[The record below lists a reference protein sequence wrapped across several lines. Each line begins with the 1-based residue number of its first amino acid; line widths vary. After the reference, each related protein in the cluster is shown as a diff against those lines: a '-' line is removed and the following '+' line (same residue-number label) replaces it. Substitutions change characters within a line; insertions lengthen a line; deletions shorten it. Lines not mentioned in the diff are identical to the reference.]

1 MSTLFDA
8 TGRRVVVG
16 EKTSSRDGRNARR
29 RTGRREEARLVGFK
43 VVAMAMRP
51 ARPSSETYPSV
62 CCTASPSVSYSSL
75 SGLEALL
82 DEPGD
87 RTPIFSLSKS
97 AMDVVTATGPPHK
110 RDPAWTGMALRR
122 SSSAGVPVEP
132 NPLCSSPENPQN
144 ASERRMSGVRR
155 WSRCSAGAGSGSST
169 PDTVVWGGGGSRP
182 CSLTRDA
189 ASAATVTS
197 SPFIS
202 PLMTPTLPSV
212 DLCSSSAPVTSGAP
226 PQEDHPASPRHLD
239 AAPSSKRFFRVT
251 SAEDDAFLNNRMLYF
266 QYPSPMTSSV
276 GSEEG
281 ASLTPASSLSQ
292 TAPRGSADEER
303 DQDVGVR
310 LQLPWQPGQG
320 GRSALVSSASDSL
333 LREGC
338 RCCRGGVKKERGTMT
353 PWREAVDVAVQTLSP
368 AGSWWDLRR
377 NTSHTGSPSLLGS
390 PPGSRLNLKASIG
403 SNSNLVSPSSSM
415 FPGSNG
421 EDEAG
426 GKEGDDQDAA
436 SASGHDPERKRS
448 CLKVHGEEKGEPGG
462 RRGSMKQVQWD
473 EDGMTWDVHGA
484 SVDPQELSV
493 AIQKHLELHNS
504 PDPAKRPSAK
514 KKAPKPPLPTP
525 SPAEATPPGGEGKED
540 AGGGREEAGGEDES
554 FPNSPS
560 RGSVIVRKRSV
571 MRSLRP
577 GWCGGSRK
585 ED

>member
-1 MSTLFDA
+1 
-8 TGRRVVVG
+8 
-16 EKTSSRDGRNARR
+16 
-29 RTGRREEARLVGFK
+29 
-43 VVAMAMRP
+43 MAMRP

-75 SGLEALL
+75 SGMEALL

-122 SSSAGVPVEP
+122 SSSAGVPAEP

-144 ASERRMSGVRR
+144 PDMRR
-155 WSRCSAGAGSGSST
+155 WSRCSAGARSGGST

-226 PQEDHPASPRHLD
+226 PSPRHLD
-239 AAPSSKRFFRVT
+239 AAPSPKRFFRVT

-266 QYPSPMTSSV
+266 QYPSPMASFV
-276 GSEEG
+276 GS
-281 ASLTPASSLSQ
+281 ASSTPASSLSQ
-292 TAPRGSADEER
+292 TAPQGSADEER
-303 DQDVGVR
+303 DQDVGVY
-310 LQLPWQPGQG
+310 LPLPWQPGQRPGRG

-338 RCCRGGVKKERGTMT
+338 RCCRGSVKKERGTMT
-353 PWREAVDVAVQTLSP
+353 PWREAVDVAVQTVSP

-377 NTSHTGSPSLLGS
+377 NTSRTGSPSLLGS

-426 GKEGDDQDAA
+426 GKEGDD
-436 SASGHDPERKRS
+436 PERKRS
-448 CLKVHGEEKGEPGG
+448 CLKVHGEEKDEPGG

-484 SVDPQELSV
+484 SVDPQELSA
-493 AIQKHLELHNS
+493 AIQKHLELHDS
-504 PDPAKRPSAK
+504 PDPAKRPSSK
-514 KKAPKPPLPTP
+514 KRAPGPPLPPP

-554 FPNSPS
+554 VPNSPA
-560 RGSVIVRKRSV
+560 RGSGIVRKRSV